1 MKFEELK
8 KISSLDLAE
17 YILMKHGPMSHLKL
31 QKLLFYCDAYHLAYF
46 DVELIPD
53 TFEAW
58 MHGPVCRK
66 VFQKM
71 KGVSILY
78 GDMTFDKDPVKTEK
92 KFLELTSDQR
102 DLVTDVLNM
111 LAGWTGL
118 ELENATHSEDPWLDA
133 RKGCGPADKCNRPI
147 SKEATRLFYKKFL
160 TKNV

>member
-1 MKFEELK
+1 MRVVGLK
-8 KISSLDLAE
+8 KIGSLDLAE

-46 DVELIPD
+46 DVELVPD
-53 TFEAW
+53 KFEAW

-71 KGVSILY
+71 KGISILY

-92 KFLELTSDQR
+92 KFMELTTDQR

-111 LAGWTGL
+111 LAGWSNF
-118 ELENATHSEDPWLDA
+118 ELENATHSEAPWQNA
-133 RKGCGPADKCNRPI
+133 RKGCAPADKCTKPI
-147 SKEATRLFYKKFL
+147 SKEETKIFYKKFL
-160 TKNV
+160 KNHA